1 MVGRVIVDNN
11 DLIEVARHS
20 LILNFIERQG
30 QQVGAIPS
38 GYDDTYSQKAF
49 LRNQVSATKM
59 FLSDVPRDAYSAP
72 KYPWFERDKEYIEYD
87 PLKQT

>member
-1 MVGRVIVDNN
+1 MVRGFIVDNN
-11 DLIEVARHS
+11 DLIKIARHG
-20 LILNFIERQG
+20 LILNLIERQG

-38 GYDDTYSQKAF
+38 GYDDTYSQDAF
-49 LRNQVSATKM
+49 LRNVVSATKM

-72 KYPWFERDKEYIEYD
+72 KYPWFERDKEYIEYG